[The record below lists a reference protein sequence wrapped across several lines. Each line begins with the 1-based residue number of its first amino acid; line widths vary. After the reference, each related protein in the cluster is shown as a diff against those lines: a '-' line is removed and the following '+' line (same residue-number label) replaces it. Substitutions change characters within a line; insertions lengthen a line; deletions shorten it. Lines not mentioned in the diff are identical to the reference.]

1 VYYQDGGDT
10 ETKVEEPVVSVPGVK
25 DLLSRVKRLGERGKT
40 V

>member
-1 VYYQDGGDT
+1 VYYQDGG
-10 ETKVEEPVVSVPGVK
+10 EGEAKIEEPVVSVPGVK